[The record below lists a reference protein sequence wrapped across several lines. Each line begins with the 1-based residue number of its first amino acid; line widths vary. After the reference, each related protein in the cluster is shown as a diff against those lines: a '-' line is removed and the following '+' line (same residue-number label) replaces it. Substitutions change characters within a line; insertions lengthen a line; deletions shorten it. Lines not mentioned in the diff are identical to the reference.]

1 MTNKLIQLFST
12 YQKLNIHFF
21 FTELSG
27 GCIGLNYDQKFSKL
41 IRKIALAHGFVIIL
55 EHEYKYSYNADS
67 NSKTIIF

>member
-27 GCIGLNYDQKFSKL
+27 GCIGLKYDLKFSN
-41 IRKIALAHGFVIIL
+41 IVNKIALEFGFIVIQ
-55 EHEYKYSYNADS
+55 EHEYKYSYKSDS
-67 NSKTIIF
+67 NSNTIIL